1 MSRRRDVG
9 SVLASRHAKP
19 QAVPVLS
26 FVQRV
31 VAIDPN
37 LTQSDQLITHIKKHN
52 LKLEEYL
59 TTRSNGD
66 CFYDAL
72 FNLVKLNNLP
82 IPTSNPLE
90 LRRFIISSLDSN
102 PNFQLWL
109 SSPTVWRQS
118 QQIFKEFKIRH
129 SKPGVFTDNLGII
142 LYAAC
147 HSLKVNISIV
157 SSSNNAQ
164 NPVTEF
170 FAPEGSAVTFFIG
183 YYQDT
188 TDGSTGEMVQSGHY
202 ISLQRKPDQT
212 HSQPSLQQ
220 GSREVLEKIK
230 AEMTI
235 LDMLAAQE
243 TIVRPSLGRL
253 ELLKVGV
260 ADLRESGICSL
271 LYTKIYPV
279 HSSETEAGR
288 SVRVLLRRFEDALR
302 ADGMIGESL
311 NVTRCSSE
319 QNLTGNNCQLLHRVS
334 IST

>member
-1 MSRRRDVG
+1 MGKQGSSINKCVDKKVAEDFNETDLRRVANERVVGFTEVGVAAAAAEEAAATQAGRVSRRRDVG

-19 QAVPVLS
+19 KAVPVLS

-118 QQIFKEFKIRH
+118 KQIFKEFKIRH
-129 SKPGVFTDNLGII
+129 SKPGVFTDW
-142 LYAAC
+142 
-147 HSLKVNISIV
+147 S
-157 SSSNNAQ
+157 
-164 NPVTEF
+164 F
-170 FAPEGSAVTFFIG
+170 
-183 YYQDT
+183 
-188 TDGSTGEMVQSGHY
+188 
-202 ISLQRKPDQT
+202 
-212 HSQPSLQQ
+212 
-220 GSREVLEKIK
+220 
-230 AEMTI
+230 
-235 LDMLAAQE
+235 
-243 TIVRPSLGRL
+243 
-253 ELLKVGV
+253 
-260 ADLRESGICSL
+260 
-271 LYTKIYPV
+271 
-279 HSSETEAGR
+279 
-288 SVRVLLRRFEDALR
+288 
-302 ADGMIGESL
+302 
-311 NVTRCSSE
+311 
-319 QNLTGNNCQLLHRVS
+319 
-334 IST
+334 